1 MLLKTCPICCIACN
15 PEWNYKYLKICSEAF
30 GSSLNLLEDLAFFHW
45 KKEKR
50 RKENEKP
57 IINKKKDHTQRGHFE
72 FHSAKRGIWA
82 KICAFRGM
90 NTSAS
95 ASLKWMGYEIV
106 LITHARKS
114 MFLWGLFFKCSFFVF
129 PEEYWSIFGRKSQFT
144 PFWQHFLVF
153 KKVNGFLKDELKDGQ
168 FGYLEV

>member
-1 MLLKTCPICCIACN
+1 MLLKTCPICCIALN

-50 RKENEKP
+50 RKED
-57 IINKKKDHTQRGHFE
+57 KKKDHTQRGHFE

-114 MFLWGLFFKCSFFVF
+114 IFYGVCSSNAASLFFLKSTGVF
-129 PEEYWSIFGRKSQFT
+129 LEGNPSSLHSGSTSWCLRK
-144 PFWQHFLVF
+144 
-153 KKVNGFLKDELKDGQ
+153 
-168 FGYLEV
+168 